1 MSQILTLE
9 LGHIPGGRSDF
20 ADDGLPVVTF
30 NDAIGFH
37 VNGMELR
44 GIHVENAHTD
54 GDAMVF
60 FDGAN
65 IVHMGD
71 VWFNG
76 LHPFADWSSGGN
88 LDGIIA
94 ACDKVLEKIDA
105 ETKIIPGHG
114 ALGNKAE
121 LAEYRDLM
129 QTISERI
136 DALLDEGNSV
146 EEVVAA
152 KPITEWDEA
161 LVNTWLTPD
170 QFVEIVARGF
180 VNAAEHDYEISPCS
194 SLHAATRIEA
204 TDRRRLERLCRYVIR
219 PPVASGRLR
228 FVDAETLVFSLKT
241 HWPMV
246 RASWCFHR
254 RNCLK
259 SWPSWC
265 RPHGSTWC
273 ATTAY

>member
-1 MSQILTLE
+1 
-9 LGHIPGGRSDF
+9 
-20 ADDGLPVVTF
+20 VTF

-228 FVDAETLVFSLKT
+228 FVDAETLVFSLKI
-241 HWPMV
+241 HWADGSCQLVLSPQELLEKLAALVPPPRLNLV
-246 RASWCFHR
+246 RYHGVLAPSLWIGGLSFFASD
-254 RNCLK
+254 
-259 SWPSWC
+259 
-265 RPHGSTWC
+265 GSRVPV
-273 ATTAY
+273 